1 MTMNYEDLE
10 GMLVL
15 GEGGREVGLV
25 TEIAVD
31 VEDWRLVAL
40 EVKVNKDVLEEMG
53 MKRPVFGTRTVRV
66 PISQIARIADVILLK
81 TELPDVEFE
90 EKD

>member
-1 MTMNYEDLE
+1 MIMNYEDLE